1 MLWISKLGLISNLS
15 VKTWGKEESI
25 PSLVLHQ
32 VNPVPPSVSR
42 YLVTFH
48 LLPWGHFGVFWVVG
62 LCWDQKRY
70 GCQGLWV
77 LQGRG
82 LQALVGEWGM
92 PLMWK
97 CFLHHSFV
105 SEWLPL
111 VKVKWYRDGYCR
123 NMGFR
128 ERDLIWPLKFWKSW
142 NRPPMLGLLVALFL
156 PLCIFLMRKQAA
168 GKSHS
173 LSSNWGGYYG
183 HSS

>member
-32 VNPVPPSVSR
+32 INRVPPSVSR
-42 YLVTFH
+42 HLVTFH
-48 LLPWGHFGVFWVVG
+48 LLPWGHLGVFWVVG

-70 GCQGLWV
+70 GWQGLEHCRDVVCKHYWESED
-77 LQGRG
+77 
-82 LQALVGEWGM
+82 ALV
-92 PLMWK
+92 WK

-105 SEWLPL
+105 SEWWPL
-111 VKVKWYRDGYCR
+111 MKVKWYRDGYCGY
-123 NMGFR
+123 MGFR

-156 PLCIFLMRKQAA
+156 PLCIF
-168 GKSHS
+168 
-173 LSSNWGGYYG
+173 
-183 HSS
+183 